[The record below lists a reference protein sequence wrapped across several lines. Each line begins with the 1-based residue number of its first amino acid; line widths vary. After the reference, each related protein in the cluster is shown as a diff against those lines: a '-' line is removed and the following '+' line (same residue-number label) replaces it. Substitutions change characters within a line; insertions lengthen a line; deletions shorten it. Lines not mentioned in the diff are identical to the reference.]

1 MFPDLTR
8 DDVFRLETRRLWLR
22 WPRQADAQAVVCL
35 AGEKAVADM
44 TALIPHPYPPHEAD
58 RFILGARRSNA
69 EGRGL
74 QLAITP
80 KGKPAIGMIGIGPAP
95 EGFCD
100 AGRPHLGFWV
110 GAPHCGQ
117 GYATEAAR
125 ALIDA
130 YFAYAG
136 GDDLTAAARIVNPAS
151 RRVLEAC
158 GFSHQGEAM
167 MAFPA
172 RGGVF
177 PVHRFRLD
185 RGPWQARNPWSL
197 AGRAPQ
203 ARPADRGA
211 IAALF

>member
-1 MFPDLTR
+1 M
-8 DDVFRLETRRLWLR
+8 
-22 WPRQADAQAVVCL
+22 VCL

-58 RFILGARRSNA
+58 PFILGARRSKA

-95 EGFCD
+95 EGFYD

-110 GAPHCGQ
+110 GAPHWSQ

-136 GDDLTAAARIVNPAS
+136 GDELTAAARVVNPAS

-158 GFSHQGEAM
+158 GFSHQGEAL

-185 RGPWQARNPWSL
+185 RRTWQARHPWSVL
-197 AGRAPQ
+197 HAGAAQ
-203 ARPADRGA
+203 AAGGVA
-211 IAALF
+211 MAAAS

>member
-35 AGEKAVADM
+35 AGERAVADM

-58 RFILGARRSNA
+58 RFILEARRSNA
-69 EGRGL
+69 EGGGL
-74 QLAITP
+74 QLAIVP
-80 KGKPAIGMIGIGPAP
+80 KGRSAVGMIGVAPAP
-95 EGFCD
+95 DGFCD

-110 GAPHCGQ
+110 GAPYWGQ
-117 GYATEAAR
+117 GFATEAAL
-125 ALIDA
+125 ALVDA

-136 GDDLTAAARIVNPAS
+136 GDDLTAAARVVNTAS

-158 GFSHQGEAM
+158 GFTHQGEALM
-167 MAFPA
+167 TFPA

-185 RGPWQARNPWSL
+185 RRAWQARNPWSL
-197 AGRAPQ
+197 AGGAAGVRRA
-203 ARPADRGA
+203 DGGA
-211 IAALF
+211 MAAP